1 MCIYEKNIKGV
12 DNSECPIILI
22 NDSIVLSFKFRM
34 NRLEQ
39 YAF

>member
-1 MCIYEKNIKGV
+1 MFIYEKNIKGV
-12 DNSECPIILI
+12 DNSECSIILT
-22 NDSIVLSFKFRM
+22 NDSIVLFFQFGM